1 MVNGRPVCTRMTPAV
16 TRSVQQARIPVEL
29 ETLQTEPIDNVVDN
43 LDPVRRVRAVL
54 YPDRFRE
61 TD

>member
-1 MVNGRPVCTRMTPAV
+1 MTLAV

-29 ETLQTEPIDNVVDN
+29 ETLQAEPIDNVVDN

-54 YPDRFRE
+54 YPDRLRE